1 MGLSAILVAA
11 HGWEPRIDD
20 SAEGR
25 DDAAERD
32 DHGSAGR
39 TPRRGG
45 PRGPI
50 TKRRAHPRRRRGVL
64 RPLRIQQDLHGGH
77 RPHRR
82 AVTPERLPPLPD
94 KAALFN
100 EVAAAR
106 ARIFLE
112 EIVRRT
118 AELEG
123 LSAQIEEVAR
133 LTNRFVREDPISAA
147 LRLADPDSLARM
159 VSTEARE
166 LISMAMDAIVP
177 LIETARDTGE
187 VRADLHVM
195 RAAEWIARMV
205 FSLSATPSVT
215 FDIDDPE
222 QTAAFIREFLLP
234 GLR

>member
-1 MGLSAILVAA
+1 MPQNEMTTDPPVEPLDAADPEARSPNAERILAAAEECFARYGFNKTSMEDIARTAGLS
-11 HGWEPRIDD
+11 
-20 SAEGR
+20 
-25 DDAAERD
+25 
-32 DHGSAGR
+32 
-39 TPRRGG
+39 RRSVY
-45 PRGPI
+45 R
-50 TKRRAHPRRRRGVL
+50 HF
-64 RPLRIQQDLHGGH
+64 
-77 RPHRR
+77 
-82 AVTPERLPPLPD
+82 PD